1 MSFLDMERFAE
12 SVARTVPANAD
23 RAGRFR
29 DVSTGRRLRFAAHG
43 SAGLALLSAAVSA
56 YWTFGGG
63 ALLSTVG
70 GDLEAIAGR
79 GGAAVVALG
88 AGTTAAKLA
97 GGALSLA
104 LVRPWDWHLPQ
115 RLLDGLAM
123 AAAALPIA
131 YGGLLV
137 LVGGGSLLGLTGS
150 APAEPTALRWH
161 VLFWDPW
168 FLLWGLLLGV
178 AAVQHRRLHHRDR
191 PAPSTATDRRS
202 RRT

>member
-1 MSFLDMERFAE
+1 MHSSDTSA
-12 SVARTVPANAD
+12 
-23 RAGRFR
+23 
-29 DVSTGRRLRFAAHG
+29 GRRLRFAAYG
-43 SAGLALLSAAVSA
+43 SAALALLSAAVSA
-56 YWTFGGG
+56 YWTLGGG

-70 GDLEAIAGR
+70 GDLEAIAR
-79 GGAAVVALG
+79 GGGAPAVALG

-104 LVRPWDWHLPQ
+104 LVRPWGRHLPQ
-115 RLLDGLAM
+115 RLLDGLAL
-123 AAAALPIA
+123 AAAAPLVA

-137 LVGGGSLLGLTGS
+137 LAGAGALLGLTGS

-191 PAPSTATDRRS
+191 PAPSTATDRRH
-202 RRT
+202 RTT

>member
-1 MSFLDMERFAE
+1 MSFLGTVPFAE
-12 SVARTVPANAD
+12 SVARAVPAHAD
-23 RAGRFR
+23 RAVRFR
-29 DVSTGRRLRFAAHG
+29 DASTGRRLRCAAYG

-70 GDLEAIAGR
+70 GDLEAIAR
-79 GGAAVVALG
+79 GGGAPAVALG
-88 AGTTAAKLA
+88 AGTIAAKLA
-97 GGALSLA
+97 GAALSLA
-104 LVRPWDWHLPQ
+104 LVRPWGRQLPQ
-115 RLLDGLAM
+115 RLLDGLAL
-123 AAAALPIA
+123 AAAALLVA

-137 LVGGGSLLGLTGS
+137 LAGAGALLGLTGS

-202 RRT
+202 RTT